1 MELMNLMEDWKGFV
15 ALSDINRG
23 EGYEQKLKE
32 TIDLLSN
39 AKGLPS
45 HRHEYLLR
53 EALTTSD
60 FPYLYAD
67 VVDRQMLAIYKPIE
81 PTWKQYTRKGTV
93 NRLHPLV
100 GGRRFAIAGANNIL
114 KKVAEKGE
122 YLATTKDL
130 TKYDVYA
137 YKYGAQFDISWE
149 SILADDLGALM
160 NTPSEFAW
168 AALNTEHSEVV
179 DLYANDV
186 NILGSHALG
195 DLYDDSTAG
204 EINANTRALTIA
216 NLEATVRDMM
226 SFRDAN
232 GMPIRNRPKFLVV
245 PPNLEFTA
253 RQILTSANK
262 YQLATGDAD
271 TLQGPFP
278 TANVIAQAGLQLIV
292 EEWLPIMGLDGYTDN
307 TWYLFANPTDIAAIE
322 VDFLKGHERPE
333 ICMKAS
339 DKVTVG
345 GGAINPLSGDFA
357 TDNIFYRVRECF
369 GSNKLDWRATFIN
382 TVAD

>member
-1 MELMNLMEDWKGFV
+1 MDFMHLMEDWKGYG
-15 ALSDINRG
+15 ALSDVNRG

-39 AKGLPS
+39 DKKLPAYK
-45 HRHEYLLR
+45 HESLIR
-53 EALTTSD
+53 EAMTTSD
-60 FPYLYAD
+60 FPYLFGD
-67 VVDRQMLAIYKPIE
+67 VMDRQMLAVYKPIE
-81 PTWKQYTRKGTV
+81 PTWRKYTKQGTV
-93 NRLHPLV
+93 NRLYPLV

-114 KKVAEKGE
+114 AKVAEKGE
-122 YLATTKDL
+122 YLATTKGL

-149 SILADDLGALM
+149 TLLADDLGALKD
-160 NTPSEFAW
+160 TPSEFAW

-179 DLYANDV
+179 DLYANDL

-216 NLEATVRDMM
+216 NLELTVRDMM

-232 GMPIRNRPKFLVV
+232 GMPIRNKPKYLVV

-253 RQILTSANK
+253 RQILTSTTK

-278 TANVIAQAGLQLIV
+278 TANVIAQVGLQLIV
-292 EEWLPIMGLDGYTDN
+292 EEWLPIMGLSGFTDN
-307 TWYLFANPTDIAAIE
+307 TWYLFANPSDIAAIE
-322 VDFLKGHERPE
+322 VDFLSGHEKPE

-369 GSNKLDWRATFIN
+369 GANKLDWRATFIN